1 MSVSIKIKKEDKDKL
16 LKLQAKLTLFLD
28 KKLTQEEIISYLLQ
42 IAEKNENL
50 FIEQINNENE
60 PLSDVQ
66 IKSLM
71 NFPEDWEIETSE
83 KDINKI
89 LYG

>member
-16 LKLQAKLTLFLD
+16 LKLQAKLTLFLN

-42 IAEKNENL
+42 IAEKNEEL
-50 FIEQINNENE
+50 FMEQITNENK
-60 PLSDVQ
+60 PLSDMQ

-71 NFPEDWEIETSE
+71 DFPDDWGIETSE
-83 KDINKI
+83 KDIDKI